1 MIEFVYYLLSVGA
14 VGGALED
21 SSGTCC
27 LTEGTSSVVFG
38 TCTLLKLALC
48 LLSGHHVRP
57 ADGLQ
62 HSLVRK
68 QFVHQDLNIRGLG
81 SHLRVL

>member
-1 MIEFVYYLLSVGA
+1 M
-14 VGGALED
+14 ED

-27 LTEGTSSVVFG
+27 LTEGTPSVVFG
-38 TCTLLKLALC
+38 TCTLLKLALY
-48 LLSGHHVRP
+48 LLSGHHVSP

-62 HSLVRK
+62 QDLARK
-68 QFVHQDLNIRGLG
+68 QFVHQVLNIRGLG